1 MKGETY
7 IYAANA
13 LAGADDG
20 GVFKASQFMSAEI
33 VNPSSSRKK
42 VELRFKAGNNAKK
55 NSVVTL
61 TIPAELGTTTELV
74 FKNICKQIS
83 GLLNKAKGNMFTLAD
98 EPGGVYMAPFEGV
111 VTIDDEN

>member
-33 VNPSSSRKK
+33 LGSTKKK
-42 VELRFKAGNNAKK
+42 VELRFKAITNARK
-55 NSVVTL
+55 NALVQL
-61 TIPAELGTTTELV
+61 TIPANLGTTSELT
-74 FKNICKQIS
+74 FKSICKQIS

-98 EPGGVYMAPFEGV
+98 EPGGVYMAPFEGAV
-111 VTIDDEN
+111 VIDEEN